1 MRANKCHILLVDDNP
16 DDRELVLREL
26 RKELENVSTQVVID
40 ANEWK
45 KALEQGEF
53 DLVITD
59 YQLRWTDGIT
69 VLKELKERYIFCP
82 VIMFTGSGNEEVAVE
97 AMKLGLDDYIVK
109 KPSHLVRLRGAVAS
123 VLRHTQVQRKAAF
136 LENRFRSLLQ
146 RLDVGVFR
154 VTLGGDYIDVNQA
167 MYNLLEVANLNAF
180 LPPLGSVLK
189 GGGELWQQ
197 LVNSLQNCSNTLS
210 TEVQLISANGGF
222 SWCNL
227 NIVLKV
233 TADGTEVIDGL
244 LTDISARKRAE
255 GKRIQR
261 VIAETK
267 LSVLSPREQEV
278 FHDVVDGKQNKMIA
292 ARLDLSEKTIEK
304 HRANMMKK
312 LELRSVAA
320 LVKLSVEAEKL

>member
-26 RKELENVSTQVVID
+26 RKELDNVSTQVVID

-45 KALEQGEF
+45 EALEQGEF

-82 VIMFTGSGNEEVAVE
+82 IIMFTGSGNEEVAVE

-109 KPSHLVRLRGAVAS
+109 KPSHLVRLRGAATS
-123 VLRHTQVQRKAAF
+123 ALRHTQVQRQAAF

-154 VTLGGDYIDVNQA
+154 VTLGGDYIDVNEA
-167 MYNLLEVANLNAF
+167 MYNLLNVSHLNAF

-197 LVNSLQNCSNTLS
+197 LVSSLQSCSETLS
-210 TEVQLISANGGF
+210 AEVQLISSNGSF
-222 SWCNL
+222 PWCNL
-227 NIVLKV
+227 NLALKM
-233 TADGTEVIDGL
+233 TADGTKVIDGL

-278 FHDVVDGKQNKMIA
+278 FHDVVEGKQNKMIA

-320 LVKLSVEAEKL
+320 LVKLSVEAEDS